1 MHIYMGVITSST
13 LHRSMVLL
21 ADLTSTFYLFLTTS
35 SKRSATARGSCK
47 VTLHV
52 DLLLPD

>member
-1 MHIYMGVITSST
+1 MHIYMGVITSSA

-21 ADLTSTFYLFLTTS
+21 ADSTFTFYLFLGTS
-35 SKRSATARGSCK
+35 SERSATARGSWK